1 MSYIETRSK
10 EQELS
15 LEMMRSVWEANS
27 LPLPERL
34 TLLDRTQRTLDL
46 MKIHVRL
53 VYDLGIHTQDGYKY
67 RQERLQEIGKMLG
80 AWRNNTRRKLGLSP

>member
-1 MSYIETRSK
+1 
-10 EQELS
+10 
-15 LEMMRSVWEANS
+15 MMRSVWEANS

-34 TLLDRTQRTLDL
+34 ALLDRTQRTLDL

-80 AWRNNTRRKLGLSP
+80 TWRNNTRKKLGLSP